1 MLQSINAIANALI
14 CLGGLAFYVMLFTK
28 IGDGVKQI
36 DQFGKVSYHVV
47 RTGLAFIVAGALF
60 NVLLLTTPP
69 VSEVLMNLGFGLVL
83 SWAAVWHTG
92 CHSELHE
99 PEPQPQHA
107 RGAGR
112 QGHRAPR
119 GRLSEREGLSLVA
132 SVEREQGQ
140 LSRAGRAGRQGLHG
154 CSV

>member
-36 DQFGKVSYHVV
+36 DQFGKVSDHLI

-69 VSEVLMNLGFGLVL
+69 ASEVLMNLGFGLVL
-83 SWAAVWHTG
+83 SWAAVWHGKKFGVITG
-92 CHSELHE
+92 VKAIDRKTGTYRV
-99 PEPQPQHA
+99 PK
-107 RGAGR
+107 
-112 QGHRAPR
+112 
-119 GRLSEREGLSLVA
+119 
-132 SVEREQGQ
+132 
-140 LSRAGRAGRQGLHG
+140 
-154 CSV
+154 